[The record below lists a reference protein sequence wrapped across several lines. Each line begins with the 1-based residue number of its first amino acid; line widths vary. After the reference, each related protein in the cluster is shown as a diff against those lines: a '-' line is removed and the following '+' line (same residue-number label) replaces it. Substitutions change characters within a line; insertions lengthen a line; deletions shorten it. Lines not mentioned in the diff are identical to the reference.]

1 MQGTHACFHP
11 GGGATSGG
19 RGTVLPALGVP
30 AEPKQAAPL
39 LWAPNASVDLSSSAP
54 AFLV

>member
-1 MQGTHACFHP
+1 MQGTCACFHP

-19 RGTVLPALGVP
+19 CGTALPALGVP
-30 AEPKQAAPL
+30 AEPKQAASL

-54 AFLV
+54 AFRI